1 MPILS
6 ISFKNFRNLKEPNSP
21 VAFSPSINV
30 ITGANAAGKTSVLEA
45 LYMLTTARSF
55 RTRLT
60 HSIVRHDEQDKLFL
74 VTGRVDSSASVF
86 IGIQKSDEKTR
97 IRIQGE
103 DVKASSELA
112 LLQPILLFE
121 PATFS
126 LLTGSPGDRRRFL
139 DWGVFHV
146 EHRFIGVWNEYQ
158 RCLKQRNSLL
168 RSDKIN
174 APLLDVWERKLS
186 EISEEV
192 SLYRHQYFNS
202 LERSFA
208 QYMERF
214 GLCQNVKLSYHK
226 GWSKEEALVDVLKSS
241 RERDRLA
248 RFTNTGPHRA
258 DFKMLLEGR
267 PVREVFSRGQLKLTT
282 LALFMAHIDQLSL
295 RDKQTVLLIDDI
307 SSELDQENLGRAIA
321 ELRRFDSQVFL
332 TALDRDIISLLKN
345 SSAEGLVLE
354 GMKMFHV
361 EHGEIK
367 EITTL
372 ATEC

>member
-1 MPILS
+1 MPIQS
-6 ISFKNFRNLKEPNSP
+6 ISFKNFRNLKEPTPP

-60 HSIVRHDEQDKLFL
+60 HSIARHGDQGKSFL
-74 VTGRVDSSASVF
+74 VTGRVDGSASVF

-146 EHRFIGVWNEYQ
+146 EHRFIRIWNEYQ

-168 RSDKIN
+168 RSDKMN
-174 APLLDVWERKLS
+174 AALLDVWEGKLS
-186 EISEEV
+186 KISEEV

-214 GLCQNVKLSYHK
+214 GLCQNVKLGYHK
-226 GWSKEEALVDVLKSS
+226 GWNKEEALVDVLKSS

-248 RFTNTGPHRA
+248 RFTNAGPHRA

-267 PVREVFSRGQLKLTT
+267 PIREVFSRGQLKLAT
-282 LALFMAHIDQLSL
+282 LALFMAHIDQLAQ
-295 RDKQTVLLIDDI
+295 RGKQCVLLIDDI

-332 TALDRDIISLLKN
+332 TALDRNILKLLKY
-345 SSAEGLVLE
+345 SSPDGFELE
-354 GMKMFHV
+354 RMKMFHV
-361 EHGEIK
+361 EHGEIN
-367 EITTL
+367 EIDSPT
-372 ATEC
+372 